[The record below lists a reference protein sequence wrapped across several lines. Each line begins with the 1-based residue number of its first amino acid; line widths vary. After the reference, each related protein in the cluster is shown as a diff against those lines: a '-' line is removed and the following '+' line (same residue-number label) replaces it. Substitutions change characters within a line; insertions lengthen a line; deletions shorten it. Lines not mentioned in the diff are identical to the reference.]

1 MDFYTNHNKERH
13 DPNSVRKMLEDTQ
26 LVWVRDPADGYIQGR
41 ITEIGSKEFEVTPID
56 RKFPK
61 RTCHYDDI
69 HSSCDGPQDHDDNC
83 ELMLLNE
90 ATFLDNLKTRYYKDK
105 IYTYVANILIA
116 VNPYREIKELY
127 APDTIKKYNGRSL
140 GELPPHV
147 FAIADKAI
155 RDMRVYKLSQSIIVS
170 GESGAGKTESTK
182 YLLKY
187 LCYSHDSAGPIET
200 KILDANPVLEA
211 FGNAKTTRNN
221 NSSRFGKFI
230 EVHYDGKCQVVGGYI
245 SHYLLE
251 KSRICTQSA
260 EERNYHVFY
269 MLLAGAPQQLRDKLS
284 LGKPDDYRYLSGCT
298 QYFANAKT
306 EQLIPGTQKSNS
318 HQKKGPLKDPII
330 DDYQH
335 FQNLDKALGRLGLS
349 ETDKMGIY
357 TLVAAVLHLGN
368 ITFEEIPDDVRGG
381 CQVSEASE
389 QSMTITSGL
398 LGVDETELRT
408 ALVSRVMQSK
418 GGGFKGTVIMVP
430 LKIYEANNARDALAK
445 AIYSR
450 LFDRIVALINQSI
463 PFQASNF
470 YIGVLDIA
478 GFEYFTVNSFE
489 QFCIN
494 YCNEKLQKFFNDN
507 ILKNEQELYKRE
519 GLNVPEIT
527 FTDNQDIIELI
538 EAKANGIFTLLDEE
552 SKLPK
557 PSPSH
562 FTAEVH
568 KSWANHYRLGLPRS
582 SRLKAHRTLRDEEGF
597 LVRHFAGAVCYN
609 TEQFIEKNNDALHA
623 SLEGLVQEC
632 ENPLLKQLFPSG
644 SNTSVRGKLN
654 FISVGSKFKTQ
665 LGELMEKLEQNGT
678 NFIRCIKPNSKMVD
692 RQFEGSLAL
701 AQLKCSGT
709 ISVLELMEHGFPSR
723 VLFADLY
730 SMYKSVLPPELVSL
744 PARTFCEAMFQS
756 LNLSA
761 KDFKFG
767 ITKVFFRPG
776 KFVEFDRI
784 MRSDPENM
792 LAIVAKVKKWLIRSR
807 WVKSAL
813 GALCVIKLRNR
824 IIFRNKCVLTAQ
836 RIARGFLARKQHR
849 PRYQGIAKINK
860 IRTNT
865 LKTIEI
871 ANGLKLGRDEIV
883 GGVNDIYRQI
893 DDAINK
899 IKQNPRIT
907 QREIDSMYTVV
918 MANMNKLTVDL
929 NTKLKEQ
936 QQAEEQERLRKIQ
949 EALEAER
956 RAKEAEEQRLR
967 EEAENK
973 RLKVEMETRR
983 KLAEAQR
990 LKQEEEDRRAAL
1002 SLQAQLEKEAKDDAK
1017 YRQQLEQERRDHEL
1031 ALRLASE
1038 SNGQVEDSPP
1048 VIRNGGLNDASPMGS
1063 NKLISF
1069 SQVVSNIA
1077 SRYLNK
1083 SENVRAQQ
1091 QALGK
1096 QKFDLSKWK
1105 YSELRDAINTSCDI
1119 ELLEACRQEFHRRL
1133 KVYHAWKAKNRKRT
1147 TMDENERA
1155 PRSVMEAAFKQPPI
1169 VQPIQEIVA
1178 AQHRYFRIPFM
1189 RANAPDNTKRGLWY
1203 AHFDGQ
1209 WIARQMELHADKPPI
1224 LLVAGTDDMQMCELS
1239 LEETGLTRKR
1249 GAEILDHEF
1258 NREWERNG
1266 GKPYKSLGAKPNGAG
1281 I

>member
-1 MDFYTNHNKERH
+1 MDFYSNKSKNIDVE
-13 DPNSVRKMLEDTQ
+13 KMDAQ
-26 LVWVRDPADGYIQGR
+26 LVWARDPIEGYLQCR
-41 ITEIGSKEFEVTPID
+41 ISEIGAKEFEVTPLD
-56 RKFPK
+56 SKYSK
-61 RTCHYDDI
+61 RSCHVDDI
-69 HSSCDGPQDHDDNC
+69 FSSCEGPQDHDDNC

-90 ATFLDNLKTRYYKDK
+90 ATFLDNLKIRYYKDK

-116 VNPYREIKELY
+116 VNPYREIIDLY
-127 APDTIKKYNGRSL
+127 TPATIKKYNGRSL
-140 GELPPHV
+140 GELSPHV

-155 RDMRVYKLSQSIIVS
+155 RDMRVYKSSQSIIVS

-187 LCYSHDSAGPIET
+187 LCHSHDSAGPIEQ

-269 MLLAGAPQQLRDKLS
+269 MLLAGAPQHLRDKLC
-284 LGKPDDYRYLSGCT
+284 LGRPDDYRYLSGCT
-298 QYFANAKT
+298 QYFSNNKT
-306 EQLIPGTQKSNS
+306 EKLIPQTQKSATHS
-318 HQKKGPLKDPII
+318 EKGPLKDPII
-330 DDYQH
+330 DDYNH

-349 ETDKMGIY
+349 EEQKLEIY
-357 TLVAAVLHLGN
+357 SLVAAVLHLGN
-368 ITFEEIPDDVRGG
+368 ICFEEIPDDARGG
-381 CQVSEASE
+381 CQVSESSE
-389 QSMTITSGL
+389 KSLTTTCHL
-398 LGVDETELRT
+398 LGVDCDELRQ

-430 LKIYEANNARDALAK
+430 LKIYEASNARDALAK

-450 LFDRIVALINQSI
+450 LFDRVVALINQSI

-538 EAKANGIFTLLDEE
+538 ESKSFGIYTLLDEE

-557 PSPSH
+557 PSAQH
-562 FTAEVH
+562 FTNEVH
-568 KSWANHYRLGLPRS
+568 KAWINHFRLALPRS
-582 SRLKAHRTLRDEEGF
+582 SRLRAHRTLRDEEGF

-632 ENPLLKQLFPSG
+632 KNHLLNSLFS
-644 SNTSVRGKLN
+644 SAANSSTRGKLN

-665 LGELMEKLEQNGT
+665 LGELMEKLEMNGT

-692 RQFEGSLAL
+692 REFEGGLAL

-709 ISVLELMEHGFPSR
+709 ISVLELMEHGYPSR
-723 VLFADLY
+723 VPFADLY
-730 SMYKSVLPPELVSL
+730 NMYKSYLPPELAKL
-744 PARTFCEAMFQS
+744 PPRTFCEAMLQS
-756 LNLSA
+756 LNLSS

-784 MRSDPENM
+784 MKSDPENL

-807 WVKSAL
+807 WVKSTL
-813 GALCVIKLRNR
+813 GAVCVIKLRNR
-824 IIFRNKCVLTAQ
+824 IKYRNKCVLMIQTYV
-836 RIARGFLARKQHR
+836 RGYLARKQHR
-849 PRYQGIAKINK
+849 PRYEGISKINK
-860 IRTNT
+860 IRHNAQ
-865 LKTIEI
+865 KTVEI
-871 ANGLKLGRDEIV
+871 AAGLKKGREDIIEE
-883 GGVNDIYRQI
+883 VNDINRQI
-893 DDAINK
+893 DEAINQIKKNSK
-899 IKQNPRIT
+899 IT
-907 QREIDSMYTVV
+907 TREIDALYTTI
-918 MANMNKLTVDL
+918 MANMNKTTVDL

-936 QQAEEQERLRKIQ
+936 KQAEEQERLRRIQ

-956 RAKEAEEQRLR
+956 RAKEEEELRKREEQ
-967 EEAENK
+967 ETK
-973 RLKVEMETRR
+973 RIKAEMETRR
-983 KLAEAQR
+983 KAQEVER
-990 LKQEEEDRRAAL
+990 VQQEEEDRKAAL
-1002 SLQAQLEKEAKDDAK
+1002 ALQAQLEKDAQDDAK
-1017 YRQQLEQERRDHEL
+1017 YRRQLEQERRDHEL
-1031 ALRLASE
+1031 ALRLANE
-1038 SNGQVEDSPP
+1038 SNSQVEDSPP
-1048 VIRNGGLNDASPMGS
+1048 VIRNGQSEATLVGA

-1069 SQVVSNIA
+1069 TRGVTTFA
-1077 SRYLNK
+1077 SRFLHNK

-1096 QKFDLSKWK
+1096 QKYDLSKWK

-1147 TMDENERA
+1147 TMEENERA
-1155 PRSVMEAAFKQPPI
+1155 PRSVMEAASKAPPLAQPK
-1169 VQPIQEIVA
+1169 QEITT

-1189 RANAPDNTKRGLWY
+1189 RANAPENTKRGLWY

-1224 LLVAGTDDMQMCELS
+1224 LLTAGIDDMQMCELS

-1249 GAEILDHEF
+1249 GAEILEHEF
-1258 NREWERNG
+1258 NREWERHG
-1266 GKPYKSLGAKPNGAG
+1266 GKPYKNLGAK
-1281 I
+1281 

>member
-1 MDFYTNHNKERH
+1 MDFYKNNNNKQI
-13 DPNSVRKMLEDTQ
+13 DVRKMDTQ
-26 LVWVRDPADGYIQGR
+26 LVWARDPVEGYIQCK
-41 ITEIGSKEFEVTPID
+41 ISEIGAKEFEVTPID
-56 RKFPK
+56 RKYPK
-61 RTCHYDDI
+61 RSCAVEDI
-69 HSSCDGPQDHDDNC
+69 FSSCDGPQDHDDNC

-116 VNPYREIKELY
+116 VNPYRDLHDLY
-127 APDTIKKYNGRSL
+127 APATIKKYNGRSL

-155 RDMRVYKLSQSIIVS
+155 RDMRVYKASQSIIVS

-187 LCYSHDSAGPIET
+187 LCHSHDSAGPIEQ

-230 EVHYDGKCQVVGGYI
+230 EVHYDGKTEVVGGYI

-298 QYFANAKT
+298 QYFANSKT
-306 EQLIPGTQKSNS
+306 EQLIPATQKSKD
-318 HQKKGPLKDPII
+318 HTQKGPLKDPII
-330 DDYQH
+330 DDYNH

-349 ETDKMGIY
+349 EVQKLEIY
-357 TLVAAVLHLGN
+357 SLVAAVLHLGN
-368 ITFEEIPDDVRGG
+368 ISFEEIPDDARGG
-381 CQVSEASE
+381 CQVSESSE
-389 QSMTITSGL
+389 NSLTITCRL
-398 LGVDETELRT
+398 LGVDPDELRQ

-430 LKIYEANNARDALAK
+430 LKIYEASNARDALAK

-463 PFQASNF
+463 PFQASNY

-538 EAKANGIFTLLDEE
+538 ESKANGIYTLLDEE

-557 PSPSH
+557 PSAVH

-568 KSWANHYRLGLPRS
+568 KAWSNHFRLGLPRS

-632 ENPLLKQLFPSG
+632 ENPLLKSLFPSG
-644 SNTSVRGKLN
+644 SSNATRGKLN

-665 LGELMEKLEQNGT
+665 LAELMEKLEKNGT
-678 NFIRCIKPNSKMVD
+678 NFIRCIKPNSKMID
-692 RQFEGSLAL
+692 REFEGGLAL

-709 ISVLELMEHGFPSR
+709 ISVLELMEHGYPSR
-723 VLFADLY
+723 VPFADLY
-730 SMYKSVLPPELVSL
+730 NMYKSLLPPELAKL
-744 PARTFCEAMFQS
+744 PARTFCEAMLQS
-756 LNLSA
+756 LNLSS

-776 KFVEFDRI
+776 KFIEFDRI
-784 MRSDPENM
+784 MKSDTENL

-807 WVKSAL
+807 WVKSTL

-824 IIFRNKCVLTAQ
+824 IKYRNKCVLIMQSTV
-836 RIARGFLARKQHR
+836 RGYLARKHHR
-849 PRYQGIAKINK
+849 PRFQGISKINK
-860 IRTNT
+860 IRLNAQ
-865 LKTIEI
+865 KTVEI
-871 ANGLKLGRDEIV
+871 AGGLKKGREEILNEV
-883 GGVNDIYRQI
+883 ADINRQI
-893 DDAINK
+893 DEAIRK
-899 IKQNPRIT
+899 IKANEKIT
-907 QREIDSMYTVV
+907 TREIDGLYTNV
-918 MANMNKLTVDL
+918 MANMNKITVDL

-956 RAKEAEEQRLR
+956 RAKEEEERRCR
-967 EEAENK
+967 EEEENK
-973 RLKVEMETRR
+973 RLKAEMEARR
-983 KLAEAQR
+983 KAEEVQR
-990 LKQEEEDRRAAL
+990 LKQEEEDRKAAL
-1002 SLQAQLEKEAKDDAK
+1002 ALQAQLEKEAQDDAK
-1017 YRQQLEQERRDHEL
+1017 FRQQLEQERRDHEL

-1048 VIRNGGLNDASPMGS
+1048 VIR
-1063 NKLISF
+1063 
-1069 SQVVSNIA
+1069 
-1077 SRYLNK
+1077 K

-1096 QKFDLSKWK
+1096 QKYDLSKWK

-1155 PRSVMEAAFKQPPI
+1155 PKSVMEAASKAPPL
-1169 VQPIQEIVA
+1169 VQPKQEITT

-1189 RANAPDNTKRGLWY
+1189 RANAPENTKRGLWY

-1224 LLVAGTDDMQMCELS
+1224 LLTAGIDDMQMCELS

-1249 GAEILDHEF
+1249 GAEILEHEF
-1258 NREWERNG
+1258 NREWEKHG
-1266 GKPYKSLGAKPNGAG
+1266 GKPYKNLGAK
-1281 I
+1281 

>member
-1 MDFYTNHNKERH
+1 MPSPENVQT
-13 DPNSVRKMLEDTQ
+13 
-26 LVWVRDPADGYIQGR
+26 
-41 ITEIGSKEFEVTPID
+41 
-56 RKFPK
+56 KFFLLFF
-61 RTCHYDDI
+61 
-69 HSSCDGPQDHDDNC
+69 DNFSG

-90 ATFLDNLKTRYYKDK
+90 ATFLDNLKIRYYKDK

-116 VNPYREIKELY
+116 VNPYREIIDLY
-127 APDTIKKYNGRSL
+127 TPATIKKYNGRSL
-140 GELPPHV
+140 GELSPHV

-155 RDMRVYKLSQSIIVS
+155 RDMRVYKSSQSIIVS

-187 LCYSHDSAGPIET
+187 LCHSHDSAGPIEQ
-200 KILDANPVLEA
+200 KILDVEKMDAQLVWARDPIEGYIQCRISEIGAKEFEVTPLDSKYSKRSCHVDDIFSSCEGPQDHDDNSNPVLEA

-269 MLLAGAPQQLRDKLS
+269 MLLAGAPQHLRDKLC
-284 LGKPDDYRYLSGCT
+284 LGRPDDYRYLSGCT
-298 QYFANAKT
+298 QYFSNNKT
-306 EQLIPGTQKSNS
+306 EQLIPQTQKSATHS
-318 HQKKGPLKDPII
+318 EKGPLKDPII
-330 DDYQH
+330 DDYNH

-349 ETDKMGIY
+349 EEQKLEIY
-357 TLVAAVLHLGN
+357 SLVAAVLHLGN
-368 ITFEEIPDDVRGG
+368 ICFEEIPDDARGG
-381 CQVSEASE
+381 CQVSESSE
-389 QSMTITSGL
+389 KSLTTTCHL
-398 LGVDETELRT
+398 LGVDCDELRQ

-430 LKIYEANNARDALAK
+430 LKIYEASNARDALAK

-450 LFDRIVALINQSI
+450 LFDRVVALINQSI

-538 EAKANGIFTLLDEE
+538 ESKSFGIYTLLDEE

-557 PSPSH
+557 PSAQH
-562 FTAEVH
+562 FTNEVH
-568 KSWANHYRLGLPRS
+568 KAWINHFRLALPRS
-582 SRLKAHRTLRDEEGF
+582 SRLRAHRTLRDEEGF

-632 ENPLLKQLFPSG
+632 KNHLLNSLFS
-644 SNTSVRGKLN
+644 SAANSSTRGKLN

-665 LGELMEKLEQNGT
+665 LGELMEKLEMNGT

-692 RQFEGSLAL
+692 REFEGGLAL

-709 ISVLELMEHGFPSR
+709 ISVLELMEHGYPSR
-723 VLFADLY
+723 VPFADLY
-730 SMYKSVLPPELVSL
+730 NMYKSYLPPELAKL
-744 PARTFCEAMFQS
+744 PPRTFCEAMLQS
-756 LNLSA
+756 LNLSS

-784 MRSDPENM
+784 MKSDPENL

-807 WVKSAL
+807 WVKSTL
-813 GALCVIKLRNR
+813 GAVCVIKCNVQFDVHSCIVRNR
-824 IIFRNKCVLTAQ
+824 IKYRNKCVLMIQTYV
-836 RIARGFLARKQHR
+836 RGYLARKQHR
-849 PRYQGIAKINK
+849 PRYEGISKINK
-860 IRTNT
+860 IRHNAQ
-865 LKTIEI
+865 KTVEI
-871 ANGLKLGRDEIV
+871 AAGLKKGREDIIEE
-883 GGVNDIYRQI
+883 VNDINRQI
-893 DDAINK
+893 DEAINQIKKNSK
-899 IKQNPRIT
+899 IT
-907 QREIDSMYTVV
+907 TREIDALYTTI
-918 MANMNKLTVDL
+918 MANMNKTTVDL

-936 QQAEEQERLRKIQ
+936 KQAEEQERLRRIQ

-956 RAKEAEEQRLR
+956 RAKEEEELRKREEQ
-967 EEAENK
+967 ETK
-973 RLKVEMETRR
+973 RIKAEMETRR
-983 KLAEAQR
+983 KAQEVER
-990 LKQEEEDRRAAL
+990 VQQEEEDRKAAMA
-1002 SLQAQLEKEAKDDAK
+1002 LQAQLEKDAQDDAK
-1017 YRQQLEQERRDHEL
+1017 YRRQLEQERRDHEL
-1031 ALRLASE
+1031 ALRLANE
-1038 SNGQVEDSPP
+1038 SNSQVEDSPP
-1048 VIRNGGLNDASPMGS
+1048 VIRNGQSEATLVGA
-1063 NKLISF
+1063 NKLI
-1069 SQVVSNIA
+1069 
-1077 SRYLNK
+1077 R

-1096 QKFDLSKWK
+1096 QKYDLSKWK

-1147 TMDENERA
+1147 TMEENERA
-1155 PRSVMEAAFKQPPI
+1155 PRSVMEAASKAPPLAQPK
-1169 VQPIQEIVA
+1169 QEITT

-1189 RANAPDNTKRGLWY
+1189 RANAPENTKRGLWY

-1224 LLVAGTDDMQMCELS
+1224 LLTAGIDDMQMCELS

-1249 GAEILDHEF
+1249 GAEILEHEF
-1258 NREWERNG
+1258 NREWERHG
-1266 GKPYKSLGAKPNGAG
+1266 GKPYKNLGAK
-1281 I
+1281 

>member
-1 MDFYTNHNKERH
+1 MSPVLQSENKSTKELEKM
-13 DPNSVRKMLEDTQ
+13 RKMDTQ
-26 LVWVRDPADGYIQGR
+26 LVWARDPVEGYIQCR
-41 ITEIGSKEFEVTPID
+41 ISEIGAKEFEVEPVD
-56 RKFPK
+56 RKYPK
-61 RTCHYDDI
+61 RSCHVDDI
-69 HSSCDGPQDHDDNC
+69 FSSCDGPQDHDDNC

-116 VNPYREIKELY
+116 VNPYREISDLY
-127 APDTIKKYNGRSL
+127 SSATIKKYTGRSL

-155 RDMRVYKLSQSIIVS
+155 RDMRVLKSSQSIIVS

-187 LCYSHDSAGPIET
+187 LCHSSDSAGPIEQ

-251 KSRICTQSA
+251 KSRICTQSS

-269 MLLAGAPQQLRDKLS
+269 MLLAGAPQQLRDKLN

-306 EQLIPGTQKSNS
+306 EQLIPAAQKSTN
-318 HQKKGPLKDPII
+318 HVKKGPLKDPII
-330 DDYQH
+330 DDYNH
-335 FQNLDKALGRLGLS
+335 FQNLDRALGRLGLS
-349 ETDKMGIY
+349 EVNKLEIY
-357 TLVAAVLHLGN
+357 SLVAAVLHLGN
-368 ITFEEIPDDVRGG
+368 IAFEEIPDDARGG
-381 CQVSEASE
+381 CQVSETSE
-389 QSMTITSGL
+389 KSLTITSKL
-398 LGVDETELRT
+398 LGVDPSELRQ

-430 LKIYEANNARDALAK
+430 LKIYEASNARDALAK

-507 ILKNEQELYKRE
+507 ILKNEQELYKSE

-527 FTDNQDIIELI
+527 FTDNQDIIDLI
-538 EAKANGIFTLLDEE
+538 EAKANGIYTLLDEE

-557 PSPSH
+557 PSAQH

-568 KSWANHYRLGLPRS
+568 KAWSNHFRLGLPRS
-582 SRLKAHRTLRDEEGF
+582 SRLKAHRTLRDEDGF

-632 ENPLLKQLFPSG
+632 ENPLLKTLFPSG
-644 SNTSVRGKLN
+644 SNTALRGKLN

-665 LGELMEKLEQNGT
+665 LAELMEKLEKNGT
-678 NFIRCIKPNSKMVD
+678 NFIRCIKPNSKMID
-692 RQFEGSLAL
+692 RDFEGGLAL

-709 ISVLELMEHGFPSR
+709 ISVLELMEHGYPSR
-723 VLFADLY
+723 VQFADLY
-730 SMYKSVLPPELVSL
+730 NMYKSVLPPELAKL
-744 PARTFCEAMFQS
+744 PPRTFCEAMLQS
-756 LNLSA
+756 LNLSS

-767 ITKVFFRPG
+767 VKKVFFRPG

-784 MRSDPENM
+784 MKSDPENL

-807 WVKSAL
+807 WVKSTL
-813 GALCVIKLRNR
+813 GAVCVIKLRNR
-824 IIFRNKCVLTAQ
+824 IKYRNNCVLLIQ
-836 RIARGFLARKQHR
+836 RTVRGYLARKQHR

-860 IRTNT
+860 VRFNAQ
-865 LKTIEI
+865 KTIEI
-871 ANGLKLGRDEIV
+871 AGGLKKGRDEFISE
-883 GGVNDIYRQI
+883 VNGINRQV
-893 DDAINK
+893 DEAIKTIKTNEK
-899 IKQNPRIT
+899 ISS
-907 QREIDSMYTVV
+907 REIDGLFTIV

-936 QQAEEQERLRKIQ
+936 KQAEEQERLRKIQ

-956 RAKEAEEQRLR
+956 RAKEEEERKKL
-967 EEAENK
+967 EDEENK
-973 RLKVEMETRR
+973 RLKAEMESRR
-983 KLAEAQR
+983 KAEELQR
-990 LKQEEEDRRAAL
+990 LRQEEEDRRAAL
-1002 SLQAQLEKEAKDDAK
+1002 ALQAQLEKEAQDDAK

-1031 ALRLASE
+1031 ALRLANE
-1038 SNGQVEDSPP
+1038 TNGMVEDSPP
-1048 VIRNGGLNDASPMGS
+1048 VIRNGQSDVSPMAP

-1069 SQVVSNIA
+1069 TRGVTTFA
-1077 SRYLNK
+1077 SRYFNK

-1096 QKFDLSKWK
+1096 QKYDLSKWK

-1147 TMDENERA
+1147 TMEENERA
-1155 PRSVMEAAFKQPPI
+1155 PKSVMEAAYKAPPLAH
-1169 VQPIQEIVA
+1169 PKQEITT

-1189 RANAPDNTKRGLWY
+1189 RANAPENTKRGLWY

-1224 LLVAGTDDMQMCELS
+1224 LLVAGVDDMQMCELS

-1266 GKPYKSLGAKPNGAG
+1266 GKPYKNLGANNN
-1281 I
+1281 

>member
-1 MDFYTNHNKERH
+1 MDFYKNNNNKQI
-13 DPNSVRKMLEDTQ
+13 DVRKMDTQ
-26 LVWVRDPADGYIQGR
+26 LVWARDPVEGYIQCK
-41 ITEIGSKEFEVTPID
+41 ISEIGAKEFEVTPID
-56 RKFPK
+56 RKYPK
-61 RTCHYDDI
+61 RSCAVEDI
-69 HSSCDGPQDHDDNC
+69 FSSCDGPQDHDDNC

-116 VNPYREIKELY
+116 VNPYRDLHDLY
-127 APDTIKKYNGRSL
+127 APATIKKYNGRSL

-155 RDMRVYKLSQSIIVS
+155 RDMRVYKASQSIIVS

-187 LCYSHDSAGPIET
+187 LCHSHDSAGPIEQ

-230 EVHYDGKCQVVGGYI
+230 EVHYDGKTEVVGGYI

-298 QYFANAKT
+298 QYFANSKT
-306 EQLIPGTQKSNS
+306 EQLIPATQKSKD
-318 HQKKGPLKDPII
+318 HTQKGPLKDPII
-330 DDYQH
+330 DDYNH

-349 ETDKMGIY
+349 EVQKLEIY
-357 TLVAAVLHLGN
+357 SLVAAVLHLGN
-368 ITFEEIPDDVRGG
+368 ISFEEIPDDARGG
-381 CQVSEASE
+381 CQVSESSE
-389 QSMTITSGL
+389 NSLTITCRL
-398 LGVDETELRT
+398 LGVDPDELRQ

-430 LKIYEANNARDALAK
+430 LKIYEASNARDALAK

-463 PFQASNF
+463 PFQASNY

-538 EAKANGIFTLLDEE
+538 ESKANGIYTLLDEE

-557 PSPSH
+557 PSAVH

-568 KSWANHYRLGLPRS
+568 KAWSNHFRLGLPRS

-632 ENPLLKQLFPSG
+632 ENPLLKSLFPSG
-644 SNTSVRGKLN
+644 SSNATRGKLN

-665 LGELMEKLEQNGT
+665 LAELMEKLEKNGT
-678 NFIRCIKPNSKMVD
+678 NFIRCIKPNSKMID
-692 RQFEGSLAL
+692 REFEGGLAL

-709 ISVLELMEHGFPSR
+709 ISVLELMEHGYPSR
-723 VLFADLY
+723 VPFADLY
-730 SMYKSVLPPELVSL
+730 NMYKSLLPPELAKL
-744 PARTFCEAMFQS
+744 PARTFCEAMLQS
-756 LNLSA
+756 LNLSS

-776 KFVEFDRI
+776 KFIEFDRI
-784 MRSDPENM
+784 MKSDTENL

-807 WVKSAL
+807 WVKSTL

-824 IIFRNKCVLTAQ
+824 IKYRNKCVLIMQSTV
-836 RIARGFLARKQHR
+836 RGYLARKHHR
-849 PRYQGIAKINK
+849 PRFQGISKINK
-860 IRTNT
+860 IRLNAQ
-865 LKTIEI
+865 KTVEI
-871 ANGLKLGRDEIV
+871 AGGLKKGREEILNEV
-883 GGVNDIYRQI
+883 ADINRQI
-893 DDAINK
+893 DEAIRK
-899 IKQNPRIT
+899 IKANEKIT
-907 QREIDSMYTVV
+907 TREIDGLYTNV
-918 MANMNKLTVDL
+918 MANMNKITVDL

-956 RAKEAEEQRLR
+956 RAKEEEERRCR
-967 EEAENK
+967 EEEENK
-973 RLKVEMETRR
+973 RLKAEMEARR
-983 KLAEAQR
+983 KAEEVQR
-990 LKQEEEDRRAAL
+990 LKQEEEDRKAAL
-1002 SLQAQLEKEAKDDAK
+1002 ALQAQLEKEAQDDAK
-1017 YRQQLEQERRDHEL
+1017 FRQQLEQERRDHEL

-1048 VIRNGGLNDASPMGS
+1048 VIRNGQMEATLMGQ
-1063 NKLISF
+1063 NKLISLTRG
-1069 SQVVSNIA
+1069 VSSLA
-1077 SRYLNK
+1077 SRYLQIK

-1096 QKFDLSKWK
+1096 QKYDLSKWK

-1155 PRSVMEAAFKQPPI
+1155 PKSVMEAASKAPPL
-1169 VQPIQEIVA
+1169 VQPKQEITT

-1189 RANAPDNTKRGLWY
+1189 RANAPENTKRGLWY

-1224 LLVAGTDDMQMCELS
+1224 LLTAGIDDMQMCELS

-1249 GAEILDHEF
+1249 GAEILEHEF
-1258 NREWERNG
+1258 NREWEKHG
-1266 GKPYKSLGAKPNGAG
+1266 GKPYKNLGAK
-1281 I
+1281 

>member
-1 MDFYTNHNKERH
+1 M
-13 DPNSVRKMLEDTQ
+13 DTQ
-26 LVWVRDPADGYIQGR
+26 LVWARDPVEGYIQCQ
-41 ITEIGSKEFEVTPID
+41 ISEIGAKEFEVTPLD
-56 RKFPK
+56 RKYPK
-61 RTCHYDDI
+61 RSCAVEDI
-69 HSSCDGPQDHDDNC
+69 FSSCDGPQDHDDNC

-116 VNPYREIKELY
+116 VNPYRDLNDLY
-127 APDTIKKYNGRSL
+127 APATIKKYNGRSL

-155 RDMRVYKLSQSIIVS
+155 RDMRVYKASQSIIVS

-187 LCYSHDSAGPIET
+187 LCHSHDSAGPIEQ

-230 EVHYDGKCQVVGGYI
+230 EVHYDGKTQVVGGYI

-298 QYFANAKT
+298 QYFANSKT
-306 EQLIPGTQKSNS
+306 EQLIPATQKSK
-318 HQKKGPLKDPII
+318 HHTQKGPLKDPII
-330 DDYQH
+330 DDYNH

-349 ETDKMGIY
+349 EAQKLEIY
-357 TLVAAVLHLGN
+357 SLVAACLHLGN
-368 ITFEEIPDDVRGG
+368 ISFEEIPDDARGG
-381 CQVSEASE
+381 CQVSDSSE
-389 QSMTITSGL
+389 KSLTITCRL
-398 LGVDETELRT
+398 LGVDPDELRQ

-430 LKIYEANNARDALAK
+430 LKIYEASNARDALAK

-463 PFQASNF
+463 PFQASNY

-538 EAKANGIFTLLDEE
+538 ESKGNGIYTLLDEE

-557 PSPSH
+557 PSAVH
-562 FTAEVH
+562 FTSEVH
-568 KSWANHYRLGLPRS
+568 KAWSNHYRLGLPRS

-632 ENPLLKQLFPSG
+632 ENTLLKSLFPSG
-644 SNTSVRGKLN
+644 SSNATRGKLN

-665 LGELMEKLEQNGT
+665 LAELMEKLEKNGT
-678 NFIRCIKPNSKMVD
+678 NFIRCIKPNSKMID
-692 RQFEGSLAL
+692 REFEGGLAL

-709 ISVLELMEHGFPSR
+709 ISVLELMEHGYPSR
-723 VLFADLY
+723 VPFADLY
-730 SMYKSVLPPELVSL
+730 NMYKSLLPPELAKL
-744 PARTFCEAMFQS
+744 PARTFCEAMLQS
-756 LNLSA
+756 LNLSSR
-761 KDFKFG
+761 DFKFG

-776 KFVEFDRI
+776 KFIEFDRI
-784 MRSDPENM
+784 MKSDTENL

-807 WVKSAL
+807 WVKSTL

-824 IIFRNKCVLTAQ
+824 IKYRNKCVLIMQSTV
-836 RIARGFLARKQHR
+836 RGYLARKHHR
-849 PRYQGIAKINK
+849 PRYQGISKINK
-860 IRTNT
+860 IRFNAQ
-865 LKTIEI
+865 KTVEI
-871 ANGLKLGRDEIV
+871 AGGLKRGREEILAEV
-883 GGVNDIYRQI
+883 SDINRQI
-893 DDAINK
+893 DDAIRK
-899 IKQNPRIT
+899 IKVNDKIT
-907 QREIDSMYTVV
+907 TREIDGLYTNV
-918 MANMNKLTVDL
+918 MANMNKITVDL

-956 RAKEAEEQRLR
+956 RAKEEEERRYREEEENKKLKAEMEARRKAEEVQRLR
-967 EEAENK
+967 
-973 RLKVEMETRR
+973 
-983 KLAEAQR
+983 
-990 LKQEEEDRRAAL
+990 QEEEDRKAAL
-1002 SLQAQLEKEAKDDAK
+1002 ALQAQLEKEAQDDAK
-1017 YRQQLEQERRDHEL
+1017 FRQQLEQERRDHEL
-1031 ALRLASE
+1031 ALRLANE
-1038 SNGQVEDSPP
+1038 TNGQVEDSPP
-1048 VIRNGGLNDASPMGS
+1048 VIRNGQMDATLMGQ

-1069 SQVVSNIA
+1069 TRGVSNFA
-1077 SRYLNK
+1077 SRYLNNK

-1096 QKFDLSKWK
+1096 QKYDLSKWK

-1155 PRSVMEAAFKQPPI
+1155 PKSVMEAASKAPPL
-1169 VQPIQEIVA
+1169 VQPKQEITT

-1189 RANAPDNTKRGLWY
+1189 RANAPENTKRGLWY

-1224 LLVAGTDDMQMCELS
+1224 LLTAGIDDMQMCELS

-1249 GAEILDHEF
+1249 GAEILEHEF
-1258 NREWERNG
+1258 NREWEKHG
-1266 GKPYKSLGAKPNGAG
+1266 GKPYKNLGAK
-1281 I
+1281 

>member
-1 MDFYTNHNKERH
+1 MDFYTNKSKQV
-13 DPNSVRKMLEDTQ
+13 DVRKMDTQ
-26 LVWVRDPADGYIQGR
+26 LVWARDPVEGYIQCQ
-41 ITEIGSKEFEVTPID
+41 ISEIGAKEFEVTPLD
-56 RKFPK
+56 RKYPK
-61 RTCHYDDI
+61 RSCAVDDI
-69 HSSCDGPQDHDDNC
+69 FSSCDGPQDHDDNC

-90 ATFLDNLKTRYYKDK
+90 ATFLDNLKIRYYKDK

-116 VNPYREIKELY
+116 VNPYRDLNDLY
-127 APDTIKKYNGRSL
+127 APATIKKYNGRSL

-155 RDMRVYKLSQSIIVS
+155 RDMRVYKASQSIIVS

-187 LCYSHDSAGPIET
+187 LCHSHDSAGPIEQ

-230 EVHYDGKCQVVGGYI
+230 EVHYDGKTQVVGGYI

-298 QYFANAKT
+298 QYFANSKT
-306 EQLIPGTQKSNS
+306 EQLIPATQKSKDHS
-318 HQKKGPLKDPII
+318 KKGPLKDPII
-330 DDYQH
+330 DDYNH
-335 FQNLDKALGRLGLS
+335 FQNLDKALGRLGLN
-349 ETDKMGIY
+349 EAQKLEIY
-357 TLVAAVLHLGN
+357 SLVAACLHLGN
-368 ITFEEIPDDVRGG
+368 ISFEEIPDDARGG
-381 CQVSEASE
+381 CQVSESSE
-389 QSMTITSGL
+389 KSLTITCRL
-398 LGVDETELRT
+398 LGVDPDELRQ

-430 LKIYEANNARDALAK
+430 LKMYEASNARDALAK

-463 PFQASNF
+463 PFQASNY

-538 EAKANGIFTLLDEE
+538 ESKANGIYTLLDEE
-552 SKLPK
+552 SKLPR
-557 PSPSH
+557 PSAVH
-562 FTAEVH
+562 FTTEVH
-568 KSWANHYRLGLPRS
+568 KAWTNHFRLGLPRS

-632 ENPLLKQLFPSG
+632 ENTLLKSLFPSG
-644 SNTSVRGKLN
+644 SSNATRGKLN

-665 LGELMEKLEQNGT
+665 LAELMEKLEKNGT
-678 NFIRCIKPNSKMVD
+678 NFIRCIKPNSKMID
-692 RQFEGSLAL
+692 RDFEGGLAL

-709 ISVLELMEHGFPSR
+709 ISVLELMEHGYPSR
-723 VLFADLY
+723 VPFADLY
-730 SMYKSVLPPELVSL
+730 NMYKSLLPPELAKL
-744 PARTFCEAMFQS
+744 PARTFCEAMLQS
-756 LNLSA
+756 LNLSSR
-761 KDFKFG
+761 DFKFG

-776 KFVEFDRI
+776 KFIEFDRI
-784 MRSDPENM
+784 MKSDTENL

-807 WVKSAL
+807 WVKSTL

-824 IIFRNKCVLTAQ
+824 IKYRNKCVLIMQSTV
-836 RIARGFLARKQHR
+836 RGYLARKHHR

-860 IRTNT
+860 IRFNAQ
-865 LKTIEI
+865 KTVEI
-871 ANGLKLGRDEIV
+871 AGGLKRGREEILNEV
-883 GGVNDIYRQI
+883 SDINRQI
-893 DDAINK
+893 DEAIRK
-899 IKQNPRIT
+899 IKANEKIT
-907 QREIDSMYTVV
+907 TREIDGLYTNV
-918 MANMNKLTVDL
+918 MANMNKITVDL

-956 RAKEAEEQRLR
+956 RAKEEDERRCR
-967 EEAENK
+967 EEEDNK
-973 RLKVEMETRR
+973 RLKAEMEARR
-983 KLAEAQR
+983 KAEEVQR
-990 LKQEEEDRRAAL
+990 LRQEEEDRKAAL
-1002 SLQAQLEKEAKDDAK
+1002 ALQAQLEKEAQDDAK
-1017 YRQQLEQERRDHEL
+1017 FRQQLEQERRDHEL

-1048 VIRNGGLNDASPMGS
+1048 VIR
-1063 NKLISF
+1063 
-1069 SQVVSNIA
+1069 
-1077 SRYLNK
+1077 K

-1096 QKFDLSKWK
+1096 QKYDLSKWK

-1155 PRSVMEAAFKQPPI
+1155 PKSVMEAASKAPPL
-1169 VQPIQEIVA
+1169 VQPKQEITT

-1189 RANAPDNTKRGLWY
+1189 RANAPENTKRGLWY

-1224 LLVAGTDDMQMCELS
+1224 LLTAGIDDMQMCELS

-1249 GAEILDHEF
+1249 GAEILEHEF
-1258 NREWERNG
+1258 NREWEKHG
-1266 GKPYKSLGAKPNGAG
+1266 GKPYKNLGAK
-1281 I
+1281 

>member
-1 MDFYTNHNKERH
+1 M
-13 DPNSVRKMLEDTQ
+13 DTQ
-26 LVWVRDPADGYIQGR
+26 LVWARDPVEGYIQCQ
-41 ITEIGSKEFEVTPID
+41 ISEIGAKEFEVTPLD
-56 RKFPK
+56 RKYPK
-61 RTCHYDDI
+61 RSCAVEDI
-69 HSSCDGPQDHDDNC
+69 FSSCDGPQDHDDNC

-116 VNPYREIKELY
+116 VNPYRDLNDLY
-127 APDTIKKYNGRSL
+127 APATIKKYNGRSL

-155 RDMRVYKLSQSIIVS
+155 RDMRVYKASQSIIVS

-187 LCYSHDSAGPIET
+187 LCHSHDSAGPIEQ

-230 EVHYDGKCQVVGGYI
+230 EVHYDGKTQVVGGYI

-298 QYFANAKT
+298 QYFANSKT
-306 EQLIPGTQKSNS
+306 EQLIPATQKSK
-318 HQKKGPLKDPII
+318 HHTQKGPLKDPII
-330 DDYQH
+330 DDYNH

-349 ETDKMGIY
+349 EAQKLEIY
-357 TLVAAVLHLGN
+357 SLVAACLHLGN
-368 ITFEEIPDDVRGG
+368 ISFEEIPDDARGG
-381 CQVSEASE
+381 CQVSDSSE
-389 QSMTITSGL
+389 KSLTITCRL
-398 LGVDETELRT
+398 LGVDPDELRQ

-430 LKIYEANNARDALAK
+430 LKIYEASNARDALAK

-463 PFQASNF
+463 PFQASNY

-538 EAKANGIFTLLDEE
+538 ESKGNGIYTLLDEE

-557 PSPSH
+557 PSAVH
-562 FTAEVH
+562 FTTEVH
-568 KSWANHYRLGLPRS
+568 KAWSNHYRLGLPRS

-632 ENPLLKQLFPSG
+632 ENTLLKSLFPSG
-644 SNTSVRGKLN
+644 SSNATRGKLN

-665 LGELMEKLEQNGT
+665 LAELMEKLEKNGT
-678 NFIRCIKPNSKMVD
+678 NFIRCIKPNSKMID
-692 RQFEGSLAL
+692 REFEGGLAL

-709 ISVLELMEHGFPSR
+709 ISVLELMEHGYPSR
-723 VLFADLY
+723 VPFADLY
-730 SMYKSVLPPELVSL
+730 NMYKSLLPPELAKL
-744 PARTFCEAMFQS
+744 PARTFCEAMLQS
-756 LNLSA
+756 LNLSSR
-761 KDFKFG
+761 DFKFG

-776 KFVEFDRI
+776 KFIEFDRI
-784 MRSDPENM
+784 MKSDTENL

-807 WVKSAL
+807 WVKSTL

-824 IIFRNKCVLTAQ
+824 IKYRNKCVLIMQSTV
-836 RIARGFLARKQHR
+836 RGYLARKHHR
-849 PRYQGIAKINK
+849 PRYQGISKINK
-860 IRTNT
+860 IRLNAQ
-865 LKTIEI
+865 KTVEI
-871 ANGLKLGRDEIV
+871 AGGLKRGREEILAEV
-883 GGVNDIYRQI
+883 SDINRQI
-893 DDAINK
+893 DEAIRK
-899 IKQNPRIT
+899 IKANDKIT
-907 QREIDSMYTVV
+907 TREIDGLYTNV
-918 MANMNKLTVDL
+918 MANMNKITVDL

-956 RAKEAEEQRLR
+956 RAKEEEERRCR
-967 EEAENK
+967 EEEENK
-973 RLKVEMETRR
+973 KLKAEMEARR
-983 KLAEAQR
+983 KAEEAQR
-990 LKQEEEDRRAAL
+990 LRQEEEDRKAAL
-1002 SLQAQLEKEAKDDAK
+1002 ALQAQLEKEAQDDAK
-1017 YRQQLEQERRDHEL
+1017 FRQQLEQERRDHEL
-1031 ALRLASE
+1031 ALRLANE
-1038 SNGQVEDSPP
+1038 TNGQVEDSPP
-1048 VIRNGGLNDASPMGS
+1048 VIRNGQMDATLMGQ
-1063 NKLISF
+1063 NKLI
-1069 SQVVSNIA
+1069 
-1077 SRYLNK
+1077 R

-1096 QKFDLSKWK
+1096 QKYDLSKWK

-1155 PRSVMEAAFKQPPI
+1155 PKSVMEAASKAPPL
-1169 VQPIQEIVA
+1169 VQPKQEITT

-1189 RANAPDNTKRGLWY
+1189 RANAPENTKRGLWY

-1224 LLVAGTDDMQMCELS
+1224 LLTAGIDDMEMCELS

-1249 GAEILDHEF
+1249 GAEILEHEF
-1258 NREWERNG
+1258 NREWEKHG
-1266 GKPYKSLGAKPNGAG
+1266 GKPYKNLGAK
-1281 I
+1281 

>member
-1 MDFYTNHNKERH
+1 MDFYTNKPKNV
-13 DPNSVRKMLEDTQ
+13 DVRKMDTQ
-26 LVWVRDPADGYIQGR
+26 LVWARDPVEGYIQCR
-41 ITEIGSKEFEVTPID
+41 ISEIGAKDFEVTPLD
-56 RKFPK
+56 RKYPK
-61 RTCHYDDI
+61 RSCHMDDI
-69 HSSCDGPQDHDDNC
+69 FSSCDGPQDHDDNC

-116 VNPYREIKELY
+116 INPYREITDLY
-127 APDTIKKYNGRSL
+127 APATIKKYNGRSL

-155 RDMRVYKLSQSIIVS
+155 RDMRVYKESQSIIVS

-187 LCYSHDSAGPIET
+187 LCHSHDSAGPIEQ

-230 EVHYDGKCQVVGGYI
+230 EVHYDAKCQVVGGYI

-251 KSRICTQSA
+251 KSRICSQSA

-298 QYFANAKT
+298 QYFANGKT
-306 EQLIPGTQKSNS
+306 EQLIPSTQKSAS
-318 HQKKGPLKDPII
+318 HLKNGPLKDPII
-330 DDYQH
+330 DDYNH

-349 ETDKMGIY
+349 EVQKLEIY
-357 TLVAAVLHLGN
+357 SLVAAVLHLGN
-368 ITFEEIPDDVRGG
+368 ISFEEIPDDVRGG
-381 CQVSEASE
+381 CQVSQSSE
-389 QSMTITSGL
+389 KSLTTTCRL
-398 LGVDETELRT
+398 LGVDPDELRQ

-430 LKIYEANNARDALAK
+430 LKIYEASNARDALAK

-527 FTDNQDIIELI
+527 FTDNQDIIDLI
-538 EAKANGIFTLLDEE
+538 ENKSNGIFTLLDEE

-557 PSPSH
+557 PAAVH
-562 FTAEVH
+562 FTTEVH
-568 KSWANHYRLGLPRS
+568 KAWSNHFRLGLPRS

-632 ENPLLKQLFPSG
+632 ENPLLKSLFSSG
-644 SNTSVRGKLN
+644 TTSVRGKLN

-665 LGELMEKLEQNGT
+665 LAELMEKLEKNGT
-678 NFIRCIKPNSKMVD
+678 NFIRCIKPNSKMID
-692 RQFEGSLAL
+692 REFEGGLAL

-709 ISVLELMEHGFPSR
+709 ISVLELMEHGYPSR
-723 VLFADLY
+723 VPFSDLY
-730 SMYKSVLPPELVSL
+730 NMYKSFLPPELAKL
-744 PARTFCEAMFQS
+744 PARTFCEAMLQS
-756 LNLSA
+756 LNLSS

-784 MRSDPENM
+784 MKSDPENL

-807 WVKSAL
+807 WVKSTL
-813 GALCVIKLRNR
+813 GAVCVIKLRNR
-824 IIFRNKCVLTAQ
+824 IKYRNKCVLVIQSTV
-836 RIARGFLARKQHR
+836 RGFLARKHHR
-849 PRYQGIAKINK
+849 PRFQGISKINK
-860 IRTNT
+860 IRSNAE
-865 LKTIEI
+865 KTIEI
-871 ANGLKLGRDEIV
+871 AGGLKNGREVILNEVAEIE
-883 GGVNDIYRQI
+883 RQI
-893 DDAINK
+893 DESIRK
-899 IKQNPRIT
+899 IKMNEKIAP
-907 QREIDSMYTVV
+907 REIDGMYTNI
-918 MANMNKLTVDL
+918 MANMNKITVDL
-929 NTKLKEQ
+929 NSKLKEQ

-956 RAKEAEEQRLR
+956 RAKEEEERRLR
-967 EEAENK
+967 EEEDNK
-973 RLKVEMETRR
+973 RLKAEMESRR
-983 KLAEAQR
+983 KAEEVQR

-1002 SLQAQLEKEAKDDAK
+1002 ALQAQLEKEAIDDAK

-1031 ALRLASE
+1031 ALRLATE

-1048 VIRNGGLNDASPMGS
+1048 MIRNGQTDMSPVGP
-1063 NKLISF
+1063 NKLI
-1069 SQVVSNIA
+1069 
-1077 SRYLNK
+1077 R

-1096 QKFDLSKWK
+1096 QKYDLSKWK

-1155 PRSVMEAAFKQPPI
+1155 PKSVMEAASKAPPL
-1169 VQPIQEIVA
+1169 VQPKQEITT

-1189 RANAPDNTKRGLWY
+1189 RANAPENTKRGLWY

-1224 LLVAGTDDMQMCELS
+1224 LLTAGIDDMQMCELS

-1249 GAEILDHEF
+1249 GAEILEHEF
-1258 NREWERNG
+1258 NREWEKHG
-1266 GKPYKSLGAKPNGAG
+1266 GKPYKNLGAK
-1281 I
+1281 